1 MGCRLGIEYTMKFQC
16 WDDGRHKPRFGATLA
31 LVKSWTLLALKIT
44 FSKDL
49 FYLSWEIILSCHN
62 DYQKSMAVQDKCF
75 IFLVPALRLQT
86 ELPPAPK
93 FGLLLRK
100 FGLFGDKFGTFRGK
114 SSKNILSFDCLGN
127 KLKKNP
133 NWNFWLIFWGKKL
146 RKYSKFGFFMVSENP
161 RSFCGSSQ
169 FKIRCSYFE

>member
-1 MGCRLGIEYTMKFQC
+1 MGCRLGIAYTMKFQC

-93 FGLLLRK
+93 FGLLLRIH
-100 FGLFGDKFGTFRGK
+100 TFCG
-114 SSKNILSFDCLGN
+114 NALNLDFLGR
-127 KLKKNP
+127 KVQI
-133 NWNFWLIFWGKKL
+133 WTFWGQIWHFWGEKL
-146 RKYSKFGFFMVSENP
+146 QKYSKFWLFG
-161 RSFCGSSQ
+161 G
-169 FKIRCSYFE
+169 